1 MEEPSF
7 LSPIAGKKCVVLA
20 QLYRQSA
27 YALGQAESN
36 GSSELVNGCFSV
48 TKSTL
53 ELQMSICLALK
64 EILHNLPIE
73 TILHF
78 RMVSTYVTSHT
89 PPETHRVMLRVLAHK

>member
-1 MEEPSF
+1 MCSVGATVQTVCLCF
-7 LSPIAGKKCVVLA
+7 G
-20 QLYRQSA
+20 
-27 YALGQAESN
+27 AEINDST
-36 GSSELVNGCFSV
+36 ELVNGCFSV

-64 EILHNLPIE
+64 EILHNLPME

-89 PPETHRVMLRVLAHK
+89 TPETHRVMLRVLAHK